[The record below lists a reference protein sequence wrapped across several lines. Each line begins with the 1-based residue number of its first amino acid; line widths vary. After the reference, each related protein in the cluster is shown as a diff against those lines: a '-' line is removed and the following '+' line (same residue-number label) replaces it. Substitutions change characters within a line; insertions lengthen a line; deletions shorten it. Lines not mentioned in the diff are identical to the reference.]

1 MRAATEAAGRRPL
14 ISAARSGGHGTHVK
28 YRRVGDTDLEVS
40 EIGLAVWP
48 LSTGAWRGSDDEAL
62 ALFRKAYDLGVNF
75 YDTADVDGRGKGEEL
90 LGKSFAGNREMV
102 ILATKVGY
110 DFYNDP
116 AANGV
121 SGSRRFDAD
130 YIRYAVDQSLA
141 RLGTEFIDILQVHDP
156 TMEAVQDDALWQTL
170 EALREE
176 GKIRYFGA
184 ALGPGVGHHD
194 EGVFAMRKRG
204 ATTLSTAYN
213 LLEQDPGRKF
223 FTVALESMT
232 GILLRNP
239 FASGILDGT
248 VVGPADVRTGGYA
261 TARSSAWVQEALAKR
276 GKLEWIREAKDMTFP
291 QAVLKVYLWEETV
304 PSILV
309 ETQDAAQLA
318 EFCEAPEKPDYVREE
333 IAEIAEQYRRN
344 FDVPKA

>member
-1 MRAATEAAGRRPL
+1 
-14 ISAARSGGHGTHVK
+14 VK
-28 YRRVGDTDLEVS
+28 YRRVGDTELEVS
-40 EIGLAVWP
+40 EIGLAAWP
-48 LSTGAWRGSDDEAL
+48 LSTDAWQGSDDEAL
-62 ALFRKAYDLGVNF
+62 ALLKKAYDLGVNF
-75 YDTADVDGRGKGEEL
+75 FDTADVDGRGKGEQL
-90 LGKSFAGNREMV
+90 LGKAFAGNRDMV
-102 ILATKVGY
+102 VLATKIGY
-110 DFYNDP
+110 DFYNDD

-130 YIRYAVDQSLA
+130 YARYAVEQSLA
-141 RLGTEFIDILQVHDP
+141 RLGTDFIDILQVHHP
-156 TMEAVQDDALWQTL
+156 TMDAVADDGLWATL
-170 EALREE
+170 EALRGE

-184 ALGPGVGHHD
+184 ALGPGVGFHD
-194 EGVFAMRKRG
+194 EGVGAMRKRG
-204 ATTLSTAYN
+204 ATVLSTAYN

-239 FASGILDGT
+239 LASGILDGT
-248 VVGPADVRTGGYA
+248 VAKPEDLRTGGYA
-261 TARSSAWVQEALAKR
+261 TPRSAAWVREALAKR
-276 GKLEWIREAKDMTFP
+276 AKLEWIHEGKDMTFP

-309 ETQDAAQLA
+309 ETQDPAQLE
-318 EFCEAPEKPDYVREE
+318 EFCAAPEKPDYVREE